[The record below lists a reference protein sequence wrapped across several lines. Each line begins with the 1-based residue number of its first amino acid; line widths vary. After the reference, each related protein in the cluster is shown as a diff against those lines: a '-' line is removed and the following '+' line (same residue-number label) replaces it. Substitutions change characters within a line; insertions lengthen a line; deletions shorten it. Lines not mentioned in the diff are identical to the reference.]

1 MTHTGSRRSMAELDD
16 VAVALCVLPYES
28 YEVGRTRLSREHL
41 RGSR

>member
-1 MTHTGSRRSMAELDD
+1 MAELND